1 MISYKPFQKLLVERQ
16 VQPSELMKEL
26 RISSATMAKLNR
38 KKTDNDYVSLAIIE
52 KICLH
57 FKCPVS
63 DVVEVVD
70 FKR

>member
-52 KICLH
+52 KICLQ
-57 FKCPVS
+57 FKCTVS